1 MEAAGVQGLIAGTVV
16 RRFLG
21 DLHIVDM
28 RFTHAGRGDFHEL
41 GLVAQLVYR
50 RAAAVTHGLAYAA
63 DHLEDD
69 GQHAA
74 LVGHAA
80 FDAFGHE
87 LVGLHARFLEITV
100 GRAVR
105 HRADAAHAA
114 IRFVAAALVQDHFAG
129 RLFRAGE
136 HRAHHD
142 GRRAGGQR
150 LRDVARVADAA
161 VGDAR
166 HAGAFERL
174 GDVGDRGDLRHAD
187 AGDDAGG
194 ADRART
200 DADLDRVRAVFDQRL
215 GGGRRGDVAAD
226 HVDLRELGLDPF
238 HAVEDALRMAVGR
251 VDHQHVDAGGDQ
263 QLDAFLILL
272 ADADGGADQQLA
284 LRILRCQRVLGRLLD
299 VLDRDQAAQFELV
312 VDHQHAL
319 EAVLVHQALGLGR
332 VGVLVDVDQIVARR
346 HLGARLGVE
355 FLFKAQVAVGDDAD
369 HHVAFDDRETGNTIL
384 LGQRDD
390 VADLHLRRNR
400 DRVAQ
405 HAGLEALD
413 AQHFARLVLRAQIL
427 VDDADAALLRHGDR
441 QTGFGHRVHR
451 GRQQRDVQR
460 DIAGQ
465 ASFQG
470 RIGRQ
475 NIRIRWN
482 EEHVI
487 KGQCFLEETHSISY
501 RRKSR
506 LYRFFMA
513 SSLQV
518 GKTSAKPP
526 PTLTGQS
533 NHGEICRTLY

>member
-21 DLHIVDM
+21 DLHIVNM
-28 RFTHAGRGDFHEL
+28 RFAHAGRGDFHEL

-50 RAAAVTHGLAYAA
+50 RAAAVAHGLAYAA

-69 GQHAA
+69 SQHAA
-74 LVGHAA
+74 FVGDAA

-105 HRADAAHAA
+105 HRTDAAHAA
-114 IRFVAAALVQDHFAG
+114 IRFVAAALVQDHFAR
-129 RLFRAGE
+129 RLFGAGK
-136 HRAHHD
+136 HRAHHH

-166 HAGAFERL
+166 HAGAFQRF
-174 GDVGDRGDLRHAD
+174 GHVRDRGDLRHAD
-187 AGDDAGG
+187 AGDDTRG
-194 ADRART
+194 ADRARA
-200 DADLDRVRAVFDQRL
+200 DADLDRIGAVFDQGL

-226 HVDLRELGLDPF
+226 DVNLREAGLDPA
-238 HAVEDALRMAVGR
+238 HAIEYALRVAVGR
-251 VDHQHVDAGGDQ
+251 VDHQHVDA
-263 QLDAFLILL
+263 LLILL

-284 LRILRCQRVLGRLLD
+284 LRVFRRQRVLGRFLD
-299 VLDRDQAAQFELV
+299 ILDGDQAAQFKLV
-312 VDHQHAL
+312 VDHQHTL
-319 EAVLVHQALGLGR
+319 QAVLVHQALGFGR
-332 VGVLVDVDQIVARR
+332 VGVLVDVDQLVARR

-355 FLFKAQVAVGDDAD
+355 FLFKTQVAVGDDAD
-369 HHVAFDDRETGNTIL
+369 HHIAFDDRETGNTIL

-390 VADLHLRRNR
+390 VADFHLGRDG

-405 HAGLEALD
+405 HAGFETLD
-413 AQHFARLVLRAQIL
+413 AQHFAGLVLRAQIL
-427 VDDADAALLRHGDR
+427 VDDADTALLCHGDR
-441 QTGFGHRVHR
+441 QTGFGHRIHR
-451 GRQQRDVQR
+451 GRQQRDIQR

-475 NIRIRWN
+475 NIRIRWY
-482 EEHVI
+482 EEHII

-506 LYRFFMA
+506 LYRFLG
-513 SSLQV
+513 SPSLQV
-518 GKTSAKPP
+518 GKSLQKQACA
-526 PTLTGQS
+526 LTGPP
-533 NHGEICRTLY
+533 NHGEICRTV